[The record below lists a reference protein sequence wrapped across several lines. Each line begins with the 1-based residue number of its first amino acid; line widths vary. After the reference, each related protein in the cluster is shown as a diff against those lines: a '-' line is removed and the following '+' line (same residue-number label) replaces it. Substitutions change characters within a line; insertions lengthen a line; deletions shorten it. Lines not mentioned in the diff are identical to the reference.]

1 MAIYALIG
9 GKVNR
14 TKVNNRIEK
23 ELLKLTGKE
32 RPSILYCPF
41 AALDIN
47 KSIMKFHQM
56 MEGIN
61 ADIIDLTTDNEEQF
75 EELLKNADMLYI
87 GGGMSDDLIRYFKI
101 KKYDV
106 LLKKYEDSNIIYA
119 GSSAGAMLYTKI
131 SMGDKYMYSDN
142 FHNYNYKMVLGLGL
156 LNISMC
162 PHYQTEDLIFYND
175 VIKEYGLLSFG
186 IEEDTCLVINQNKY
200 YVLKD
205 DFSMS
210 LYEFDPKDGYKM
222 KPLYEGEIYENSSI
236 RS

>member
-9 GKVNR
+9 GKCNR
-14 TKVNNRIEK
+14 PKVNNRIEK
-23 ELLKLTGKE
+23 ELLKLTGKDI
-32 RPSILYCPF
+32 PNVLYCPF
-41 AALDIN
+41 AQRDIQ
-47 KSIMKFHQM
+47 KSINKFHQL
-56 MEGIN
+56 MEGIPAN
-61 ADIIDLTTDNEEQF
+61 ITDLTYQNEEQF

-87 GGGMSDDLIRYFKI
+87 GGGMSDDLICYFQM
-101 KKYDV
+101 KKYDL

-119 GSSAGAMLYTKI
+119 GSSAGAMLFCNI

-142 FHNYNYKMVLGLGL
+142 FHNYNYKMVKGLRL

-162 PHYQTEDLIFYND
+162 PHYQNEDLIFYND
-175 VIKEYGLLSFG
+175 AIKEYGLVSFG
-186 IEEDTCLVINQNKY
+186 IEEDTCLVIDSNKY

-210 LYEFDPKDGYKM
+210 LYEFDPKNGYKM
-222 KPLYEGEIYENSSI
+222 KPLYEGETYENSSI